1 LNATP
6 EPRRWD
12 DAVLAAT
19 LFAIDPRTG
28 GISLRAL
35 PGPVRDRY
43 LALVRALLPSAP
55 LRLPL
60 HISDDRLLGGIDLQ
74 ATLMSGFPIVARG
87 LLAEADG
94 GVVLLAI
101 AERLPAATAAQI
113 CHTLDRG
120 EVVAERDGLAL
131 RSKAAIGVVAL
142 DEGLAD
148 EAPPA
153 ALLDRLAFH
162 VDLTEVSLGETILT
176 SPICDIQAARAR
188 LDSVLLPDD
197 LLTALCG
204 TASSLGVASM
214 RALLLAVRVARA
226 AAAFRGQAAVTDQD
240 AIAAARLVL
249 APRATVQ
256 PADIAPTPP
265 ERTDPAASQEDTGE
279 GHGDGERSDVPPKID
294 QPLGDIML
302 AACRAAMPD
311 GLLAQLATRK
321 LKRLGTRT
329 VGRAGAMAASRQRGR
344 PIGTR
349 AGALRAGARLNLIDT
364 LRAAAPWQKLRH
376 RDVSPELPD
385 RVIVTTDDFRIT
397 RFRHRT
403 ETTTIFVVDASGSA
417 ALARLAEAKGAV
429 ELVLADCYVRRD
441 KVALIAFR
449 GTTAELLLPPTGSL
463 VRAKSCLAGLPGGG
477 GTPLATGLDAAA
489 VLADAVRRKGQTPA
503 IILFSDGRANIAR
516 DGSIGRAAGETDA
529 LAAGRMLRAAAVAC
543 IVVDTSPRPAP
554 GAKRLA
560 AEMGALYLPLPYADA
575 ATLSRA
581 VRGAAA

>member
-6 EPRRWD
+6 EPGRWD

-19 LFAIDPRTG
+19 LFAIDPRTS

-43 LALVRALLPSAP
+43 LALLGSLLPTAP

-60 HISDDRLLGGIDLQ
+60 HISDDRLLGGIDLP

-94 GVVLLAI
+94 GVVLLAM
-101 AERLPAATAAQI
+101 AERVPTATAAQI

-131 RSKAAIGVVAL
+131 RSRAVIGVVAL
-142 DEGLAD
+142 DEGLA
-148 EAPPA
+148 EEGPAA
-153 ALLDRLAFH
+153 ALLDRLAFL
-162 VDLTEVSLGETILT
+162 VDLTEVSLGETLLT
-176 SPICDIQAARAR
+176 PPTCDVHAARAQ

-204 TASSLGVASM
+204 TAASLGVVSM
-214 RALLLAVRVARA
+214 RALLLTVRVARA
-226 AAAFRGQAAVTDQD
+226 AAALGGRAAVTEND

-249 APRATVQ
+249 APRATIQ
-256 PADIAPTPP
+256 PDETAPRPP
-265 ERTDPAASQEDTGE
+265 ERSDAPTTHDDTNE
-279 GHGDGERSDVPPKID
+279 GQGNGDGSDGPPKMG

-302 AACRAAMPD
+302 AACHAAMPA
-311 GLLAQLATRK
+311 GLLSQLATKK
-321 LKRLGTRT
+321 LNKSGARSA
-329 VGRAGAMAASRQRGR
+329 GRAGALAASRQRGR

-364 LRAAAPWQKLRH
+364 LRAAAPWQRLRN
-376 RDVSPELPD
+376 RDVSPELPQ

-449 GTTAELLLPPTGSL
+449 GTAAELLLPPTGSL
-463 VRAKSCLAGLPGGG
+463 VRAKRCLAGLPGGG
-477 GTPLATGLDAAA
+477 GTPLARGLDAAA
-489 VLADAVRRKGQTPA
+489 ALADAVRRKGQTPA
-503 IILFSDGRANIAR
+503 IILLSDGRANIAR
-516 DGSIGRAAGETDA
+516 DGTTGRAAGETDA

-543 IVVDTSPRPAP
+543 VVVDTSPRPAP
-554 GAKRLA
+554 DAKRLA
-560 AEMGALYLPLPYADA
+560 TEMDALYLPLPYANA

-581 VRGAAA
+581 VRGIVA